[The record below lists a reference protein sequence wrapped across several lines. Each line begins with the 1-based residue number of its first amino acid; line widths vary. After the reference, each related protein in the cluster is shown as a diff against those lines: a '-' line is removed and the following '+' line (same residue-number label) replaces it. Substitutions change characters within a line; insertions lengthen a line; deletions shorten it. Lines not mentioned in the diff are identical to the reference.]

1 LALDQELCA
10 QNLKKIL
17 ERAKQTGN
25 FVRIDMED
33 SPYVDATLK
42 LYRRMY
48 EQFDLKNCGVVIQSY
63 LYRSEDD
70 VKGLSKLGTR
80 IRLCK
85 GAYNEPVKVAFP
97 QKHDV
102 DANFDRLTKLLID
115 GALESGSP
123 VISDDGCVPPI
134 LAVASHDPHRL
145 AFARDYAQEVG
156 LSKGGLEMQ
165 MLYGIRRD
173 LQIESVREGYP
184 VRVYVP
190 YGTEWYPYF
199 VRRLA
204 ERPANLWF
212 FVSNFFRK

>member
-1 LALDQELCA
+1 M
-10 QNLKKIL
+10 I
-17 ERAKQTGN
+17 
-25 FVRIDMED
+25 
-33 SPYVDATLK
+33 S
-42 LYRRMY
+42 
-48 EQFDLKNCGVVIQSY
+48 
-63 LYRSEDD
+63 
-70 VKGLSKLGTR
+70 
-80 IRLCK
+80 
-85 GAYNEPVKVAFP
+85 FP
-97 QKHDV
+97 QKSDV
-102 DANFDRLTKLLID
+102 DANFDRCVKLLID

-134 LAVASHDPHRL
+134 LAVASHDPLRL

-156 LSKGGLEMQ
+156 LTKGGLEMQ

-173 LQIESVREGYP
+173 LQIESVGAGYP

-212 FVSNFFRK
+212 FISNFFRK